1 MGAAAEHLIVGLD
14 VGTSKVAVV
23 AATRDDEGNLAYVD
37 GTRVESAGIRNGVIV
52 NMQDATEAV
61 ERAVYEVEE
70 RSGRR
75 ITSACISIGG
85 RHLSSQ
91 NTRGSTTITPVGR
104 EIGHEDIE
112 RAIASARANVRLG
125 DNSEVL
131 HEIPRAYMVDGQT
144 GVQDPY
150 DMAGFQLEVE
160 THYSIA
166 TSTIL
171 QNLLKCVRQ
180 ARVTPE
186 MVVAA
191 PLAAGEAVR
200 DTYSD
205 AQCLAVV
212 DIGAETTGLTLYVN
226 DTIWLSEVLP
236 LGGATLTRELGAQL
250 KLPVS
255 AAEEIKLRHG
265 HCDPRA
271 VGEYELVD
279 MPQSVAI
286 DAVLPR
292 AEIVRILNE
301 RVGVLGDE
309 LSQNIRQ
316 ARRVGVDP
324 EVVVLTGG
332 GANLPGI
339 DSLLM
344 EMLETPVYRGTPG
357 DIRGLPPV
365 MENPAFAT
373 TIGLVHWYAR
383 YTSHEEGRGMGRRLQ
398 ALPSSLV
405 SGMKRIFRVV
415 LP

>member
-1 MGAAAEHLIVGLD
+1 MGAATEQLIVGLD
-14 VGTSKVAVV
+14 VGTSKIAVVVAV
-23 AATRDDEGNLAYVD
+23 RDDEGNLAFVD
-37 GTRVESAGIRNGVIV
+37 GTRAESLGIRNGVIV
-52 NMQDATEAV
+52 NMQDATEAI
-61 ERAVYEVEE
+61 ERAIYEVEE

-75 ITSACISIGG
+75 ITAACISVGG
-85 RHLSSQ
+85 QHLSSQ

-104 EIGHEDIE
+104 EIGRDDID
-112 RAIASARANVRLG
+112 RAIAAARATVRLG
-125 DNSEVL
+125 DNSEIL

-150 DMAGFQLEVE
+150 GMAGFQLEVE
-160 THYSIA
+160 THYSIG

-171 QNLLKCVRQ
+171 QNLLKCVRE
-180 ARVTPE
+180 AHVTPE

-191 PLAAGEAVR
+191 PLAAGEAIR
-200 DTYSD
+200 DAYSD

-212 DIGAETTGLTLYVN
+212 DIGAETTGLVLYVN
-226 DTIWLSEVLP
+226 DAIWLSEVLP
-236 LGGATLTRELGAQL
+236 LGGATFTRELAAQL
-250 KLPVS
+250 KLPLS
-255 AAEEIKLRHG
+255 AAEELKLRHG

-301 RVGVLGDE
+301 RICVLGDE
-309 LSQNIRQ
+309 LGQRIRQ

-324 EVVVLTGG
+324 EIVVLTGG
-332 GANLPGI
+332 GADLAGI
-339 DSLLM
+339 DTLLM
-344 EMLETPVYRGTPG
+344 NLLETPVHRGAPG

-365 MENPAFAT
+365 MESPAFAT
-373 TIGLVHWYAR
+373 AIGLIHWYAR
-383 YTSHEEGRGMGRRLQ
+383 YTAQEDGMGVGRRIQ
-398 ALPSSLV
+398 ALPGTLV

>member
-1 MGAAAEHLIVGLD
+1 MRAGTEHLIVGLD
-14 VGTSKVAVV
+14 VGTSKIAVV
-23 AATRDDEGNLAYVD
+23 VATHDDEGNLAYVD
-37 GTRVESAGIRNGVIV
+37 GTRTESAGIRNGVIV
-52 NMQDATEAV
+52 NMQDATEAI
-61 ERAVYEVEE
+61 ERAIYEVEE

-75 ITSACISIGG
+75 ITGACISIGG

-91 NTRGSTTITPVGR
+91 NTRGGTTITPVGR
-104 EIGHEDIE
+104 EIGHEDID
-112 RAIASARANVRLG
+112 RAIAAARDNVHPG
-125 DNSEVL
+125 DNGEIL

-144 GVQDPY
+144 GVQDPFG
-150 DMAGFQLEVE
+150 MAGFQLDVE

-180 ARVTPE
+180 AHVTPE

-191 PLAAGEAVR
+191 PLAAGEAIR
-200 DTYSD
+200 DSYSD

-212 DIGAETTGLTLYVN
+212 DIGSETTGLTLYVN
-226 DTIWLSEVLP
+226 DAIWHSEVLP
-236 LGGATLTRELGAQL
+236 IGGTTLTRELGAQL
-250 KLPVS
+250 KVPVS
-255 AAEEIKLRHG
+255 AAEELKLRHG

-301 RVGVLGDE
+301 SATALGDE
-309 LSQNIRQ
+309 LGRSIQR
-316 ARRVGVDP
+316 ARHVGVDP

-332 GANLPGI
+332 GANLAGI
-339 DSLLM
+339 DTVLM
-344 EMLETPVYRGTPG
+344 GLLETPVHRGMPG

-373 TIGLVHWYAR
+373 AIGLVHWYAR
-383 YTSHEEGRGMGRRLQ
+383 YASPESGKGMSRRLHT
-398 ALPSSLV
+398 LPGNLV
-405 SGMKRIFRVV
+405 TGMKRIFRVV

>member
-1 MGAAAEHLIVGLD
+1 MGAATGHLIVGLD
-14 VGTSKVAVV
+14 VGTSTIAVVV
-23 AATRDDEGNLAYVD
+23 AARDDEGNLTYVD
-37 GTRVESAGIRNGVIV
+37 GARAESAGIRNGVIV
-52 NMQDATEAV
+52 NMQDATEAI
-61 ERAVYEVEE
+61 ERAIYEVEE

-75 ITSACISIGG
+75 LTGACISIGG
-85 RHLSSQ
+85 RQLSSQ
-91 NTRGSTTITPVGR
+91 NTRGGATITPVGR
-104 EIGHEDIE
+104 DITHDDID
-112 RAIASARANVRLG
+112 RAIAAARANVRLG
-125 DNSEVL
+125 DNSEIL

-150 DMAGFQLEVE
+150 GMAGFQLDVE

-180 ARVTPE
+180 AHITPE

-200 DTYSD
+200 DSYSD

-226 DTIWLSEVLP
+226 DAIWHSEVLP
-236 LGGATLTRELGAQL
+236 MGGATLTRDLGTQL
-250 KLPVS
+250 KLPIS
-255 AAEEIKLRHG
+255 ATEELKLRHG

-271 VGEYELVD
+271 IGEYELVD

-301 RVGVLGDE
+301 SACALGDE
-309 LSQNIRQ
+309 LGQCIQR

-332 GANLPGI
+332 GANLAGI
-339 DSLLM
+339 DTVLM
-344 EMLETPVYRGTPG
+344 GILETPVYRGTPG
-357 DIRGLPPV
+357 DIHGLPPV
-365 MENPAFAT
+365 VENPAFAT
-373 TIGLVHWYAR
+373 AIGLILWYAR
-383 YTSHEEGRGMGRRLQ
+383 YASQDEGRGMGRRLQ
-398 ALPSSLV
+398 ALPGSFV

>member
-1 MGAAAEHLIVGLD
+1 
-14 VGTSKVAVV
+14 
-23 AATRDDEGNLAYVD
+23 
-37 GTRVESAGIRNGVIV
+37 
-52 NMQDATEAV
+52 
-61 ERAVYEVEE
+61 
-70 RSGRR
+70 
-75 ITSACISIGG
+75 
-85 RHLSSQ
+85 
-91 NTRGSTTITPVGR
+91 
-104 EIGHEDIE
+104 
-112 RAIASARANVRLG
+112 
-125 DNSEVL
+125 
-131 HEIPRAYMVDGQT
+131 
-144 GVQDPY
+144 
-150 DMAGFQLEVE
+150 
-160 THYSIA
+160 
-166 TSTIL
+166 
-171 QNLLKCVRQ
+171 
-180 ARVTPE
+180 
-186 MVVAA
+186 
-191 PLAAGEAVR
+191 EAVR

-332 GANLPGI
+332 GANLPGV